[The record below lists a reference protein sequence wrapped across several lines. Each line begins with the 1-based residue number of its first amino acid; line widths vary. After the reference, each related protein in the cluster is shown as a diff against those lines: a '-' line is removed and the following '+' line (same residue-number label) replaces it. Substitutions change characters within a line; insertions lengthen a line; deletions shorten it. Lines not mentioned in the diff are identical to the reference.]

1 MGDGG
6 GEGMVY
12 EDDHDDTTSIDGDTS
27 WDYAK
32 KIYVMSVGQL

>member
-12 EDDHDDTTSIDGDTS
+12 EDDHGITRIDGDTS

-32 KIYVMSVGQL
+32 KIYAMAVGQL